1 MVGLEFVFCNN
12 DFKMI
17 MKGLYEFKLGLTL
30 KNDFLLKK
38 GKNETKLVSFW
49 K

>member
-1 MVGLEFVFCNN
+1 MLGLWFVFCNN

-17 MKGLYEFKLGLTL
+17 RHGVYEFKLDLTL

-38 GKNETKLVSFW
+38 GKMRRT
-49 K
+49 